1 MNIDNRFLYQKK
13 GVSKDALIS
22 RYLKSSN
29 SVLFGTNTF
38 WEGIDFPNEK
48 LEILIL
54 FKLPFGNPKDPY
66 INANIEYYKS
76 KNLDPFSNYQLE
88 ETVLKLKQ
96 GFGRLIRSY
105 NDMGVCIIT
114 DPRLA
119 KRRYGRYIVD
129 SLPVEPIY
137 YSSSPLLVE
146 EISNFLK

>member
-1 MNIDNRFLYQKK
+1 MYQKK
-13 GVSKDALIS
+13 GISKNILIS
-22 RYLKSSN
+22 EYLKNKN

-38 WEGIDFPNEK
+38 WECVDFPNEK

-76 KNLDPFSNYQLE
+76 KNLDPFTNYQLE

-119 KRRYGRYIVD
+119 KRRYGKYIVD

-137 YSSSPLLVE
+137 YSSSALLVE